1 MDIVRSQDSRKRR
14 FEMIRDDHGT
24 VYVRAVQGHSE
35 GSGVA
40 VAAINPE
47 VDRDALPSF
56 LLHCTFRRHLDSILN
71 NGLLAGGDR
80 GEAHRLQ
87 VHYVDGFPGVG
98 DVGRGIRPGAEI
110 GVIIDP
116 REYADAGGRFYVT
129 PQEVAGGAF
138 RCYLSG
144 SVPPR
149 FITLIRD
156 IRSREILYS
165 RDERTAEAK
174 AASPLP
180 ASVPKAKMSSAAK
193 PAAKPKS
200 RGQSPEPTDAQL
212 SIPYF
217 AECYQ
222 IQKDNQHKEK
232 WTAGRLCRD
241 TELAMDVNKD
251 EERKYYLRL
260 CKHYGVEPISEDSAY
275 FRRHAARLGKPK
287 VAGSSA
293 AASFLQA
300 ESNES
305 AAGAVSAS
313 APSKTREEKKSEE
326 GPPPG
331 PPPEKSS
338 VRKST
343 RAESAPARRTTG
355 AEFLS
360 EGRKEKRPLSADK
373 GAKSGSADTGRI
385 ASTSGSSS
393 ADARGVAGASSTSA
407 TAKSESQSAVARL
420 RECLSEAASSGKLA
434 KVLSEN
440 PKEAKEE
447 DPTSEVKVE
456 DPAAP
461 LSLFAK
467 LANAVAELSEQKPCL
482 EDVVPSE
489 MLEAEQ
495 ARVERVADN
504 PEDPGSDVDWGD
516 ESVKDE
522 KEEPSSEEDG
532 EKPIV
537 PASDAGP
544 AAVLGDSPAGAVDPL
559 QDLTEEELK
568 LVAIWAH
575 RPMGYQRAV
584 ECLLLGAHKL
594 LEKEAAT
601 KEGERAALEKSI
613 SRDLGRSELPNV
625 VLNRLVAGE
634 FSVEEE
640 AELERL
646 ETSQTKLAI
655 QARAMRLHS
664 LRRLLDHAATA
675 GSVLEARLRNTGVFS
690 EVVEAFD
697 KAEAC
702 RQAEDQARDAVFR
715 RQLNEIQLGQSSRTI
730 PQIVREAR
738 KRLRAK
744 KHRLELSAKLNQ
756 EISTALREKILDGS
770 RDVRLAAGSTWK
782 VKDNLDE
789 LDYPPGTWWC
799 RRCQGTS
806 RGTGDCQGYLRG
818 QRCGGSFASTF
829 HSWART
835 AVGAE
840 LLRAASG
847 KRRSERVR
855 QEIAPSLK
863 DAGWTC
869 NRCEAENL
877 ALRDKCY
884 KCSGPIS
891 EKQLAGLKG
900 AREALRASGDSIPQ
914 RTVKRGGTKRKRA
927 GQSRAA
933 ESSEAASGPP
943 GGKGGSRGDPVASTD
958 HAVPESDD
966 RECLNGLGSCYWFS
980 KVTQFTKGKQCHAR
994 YM

>member
-1 MDIVRSQDSRKRR
+1 MDTRTSQQTRDPSRGGHAGSAARADEGGHDRRHGSRRRSPISKPLTSMLRHGNGGASGVLSSSGWASASRLCGLRYLRNLGAEVTDLVDIVRSQDSRKRR
-14 FEMIRDDHGT
+14 FEMIRDDHGI

-40 VAAINPE
+40 VASINPE

-116 REYADAGGRFYVT
+116 REYADAGGRFQVT

-165 RDERTAEAK
+165 REDERTAEAK

-222 IQKDNQHKEK
+222 IQKDNHHKEK

-300 ESNES
+300 GSNES
-305 AAGAVSAS
+305 AAGAASAS

-326 GPPPG
+326 SQGSSLGPPGPPPG

-360 EGRKEKRPLSADK
+360 EGRKEKRPVSADK

-385 ASTSGSSS
+385 ARTSGSSS
-393 ADARGVAGASSTSA
+393 ADAGGVAGASSTSA
-407 TAKSESQSAVARL
+407 TVKSESQSAVARL

-456 DPAAP
+456 DPA
-461 LSLFAK
+461 F
-467 LANAVAELSEQKPCL
+467 VC
-482 EDVVPSE
+482 
-489 MLEAEQ
+489 Q
-495 ARVERVADN
+495 AR
-504 PEDPGSDVDWGD
+504 
-516 ESVKDE
+516 
-522 KEEPSSEEDG
+522 
-532 EKPIV
+532 
-537 PASDAGP
+537 
-544 AAVLGDSPAGAVDPL
+544 
-559 QDLTEEELK
+559 
-568 LVAIWAH
+568 
-575 RPMGYQRAV
+575 
-584 ECLLLGAHKL
+584 EC
-594 LEKEAAT
+594 
-601 KEGERAALEKSI
+601 
-613 SRDLGRSELPNV
+613 
-625 VLNRLVAGE
+625 
-634 FSVEEE
+634 
-640 AELERL
+640 
-646 ETSQTKLAI
+646 
-655 QARAMRLHS
+655 
-664 LRRLLDHAATA
+664 
-675 GSVLEARLRNTGVFS
+675 
-690 EVVEAFD
+690 
-697 KAEAC
+697 
-702 RQAEDQARDAVFR
+702 
-715 RQLNEIQLGQSSRTI
+715 
-730 PQIVREAR
+730 
-738 KRLRAK
+738 
-744 KHRLELSAKLNQ
+744 
-756 EISTALREKILDGS
+756 
-770 RDVRLAAGSTWK
+770 
-782 VKDNLDE
+782 
-789 LDYPPGTWWC
+789 
-799 RRCQGTS
+799 S
-806 RGTGDCQGYLRG
+806 RGA
-818 QRCGGSFASTF
+818 F
-829 HSWART
+829 
-835 AVGAE
+835 
-840 LLRAASG
+840 
-847 KRRSERVR
+847 
-855 QEIAPSLK
+855 
-863 DAGWTC
+863 
-869 NRCEAENL
+869 
-877 ALRDKCY
+877 
-884 KCSGPIS
+884 
-891 EKQLAGLKG
+891 
-900 AREALRASGDSIPQ
+900 
-914 RTVKRGGTKRKRA
+914 
-927 GQSRAA
+927 
-933 ESSEAASGPP
+933 
-943 GGKGGSRGDPVASTD
+943 
-958 HAVPESDD
+958 
-966 RECLNGLGSCYWFS
+966 
-980 KVTQFTKGKQCHAR
+980 
-994 YM
+994 